1 MMSLNS
7 LTTSQVLWKQVK
19 WKCKAFSQSFITLI
33 GILIV
38 IQLLG
43 WNGSGS
49 SGGGS
54 NQFSVY
60 IHFYSLDMTFI
71 ITCIWAFIQSLLMQ
85 GRIQQQD
92 DYSIVTN
99 RIVCNVSNSIV
110 VTIYCFIA
118 TLIAIASFY
127 ISVLF
132 YRLFSGI
139 DLIRNELLFN
149 PVEVI
154 VTFLLILLVA
164 ASGFFIGSAFHF
176 SKMFGIGVIVLF
188 VVLLNLTPLGIAN
201 VIKFLFNGGDLLLML
216 KALVGSIL
224 IFGLSTLMLNRNE
237 VTRR

>member
-1 MMSLNS
+1 MSLNS
-7 LTTSQVLWKQVK
+7 VTTPQVIWKQVI

-33 GILIV
+33 GILVV

-60 IHFYSLDMTFI
+60 INYYSLDMIFI

-85 GRIQQQD
+85 GRIQHQD
-92 DYSIVTN
+92 DYSFVTS
-99 RIVCNVSNSIV
+99 RTVSNVSNSIV
-110 VTIYCFIA
+110 VTIYSFIA
-118 TLIAIASFY
+118 TMIAIATLY
-127 ISVLF
+127 ISTLL
-132 YRLFSGI
+132 YQLFSGI
-139 DLIRNELLFN
+139 DLIRNGLIIN

-154 VTFLLILLVA
+154 VIFMLILLVA
-164 ASGFFIGSAFHF
+164 ASGFFMGSAFHL
-176 SKMFGIGVIVLF
+176 SKFTGIGVVVLL
-188 VVLLNLTPLGIAN
+188 VVLLNLTPLGIAS
-201 VIKFLFNGGDLLLML
+201 VIRFLFNGGDLLLIL

-224 IFGLSTLMLNRNE
+224 LFGLSTLILNRIE